1 MCVQKLSSD
10 GSVGSTS
17 ISTITRD
24 KIFLKNTNY
33 RSYPE
38 WNTIKGCIED
48 IQNELK
54 INNLYIFCEDMNNNK
69 DGKNKI
75 IKNYLALDYDA
86 VYKLSSKKIYHLYEN
101 YDIDEKVKLFIDI
114 DIKEYP
120 DDINKDEYFDNIIDD
135 SINLFIDKLK
145 EKDIFNPQ
153 IIILKSSSENKLS
166 SHVIFNDVIFE
177 DIYHMKHF
185 LSDLDSKLI
194 KYDII
199 DMSVYRKG
207 CFRLLWNSKLNKN
220 INLEY
225 YDGKN
230 YTYTTDKQLF
240 YDCLLR
246 NIPQEYNLIKVDL
259 PESKKII
266 KRTKTLKKSELFTDK
281 ENNNKIYDV
290 GLIKRYM
297 NIIDIK
303 RADKYNKWI
312 EIGTIIHNCNHTKD
326 GFNLWNEW
334 SKQSYKY
341 SDEYELIYFWNKFK
355 FSHKSI
361 ASLKYI
367 AKDDNPIEYEKLEF
381 SIDEPKFKSIKFN
394 HPYLLDQEVNKNIKK
409 NNTLLTKYNKTV
421 KNNKTINEFMD
432 NHLDNWMKNEIK
444 TLAIKSS
451 YGTGKTSIIKRILN
465 KYKFKTIL
473 FISYRQSLTNE
484 LEHVFKEF
492 KVKSYLNNA
501 YNADKFI
508 CQIDSLDNL
517 IKNNLSE
524 SEENYIEYDL
534 IILDEIESLLNHF
547 RSSTIKDKE
556 NTFNIMKNILYNS
569 NKILALDGD
578 FGNRAYDYIT
588 YFGESIIL
596 ENEHKNNLKHFIFTN
611 NKDKFD
617 EDINDSLKFLNN
629 IVIVCMSS
637 KLATMYY
644 NKYKDKYKTILHSS
658 KSDDILK
665 EKLKDVNKL
674 WKEYQLII
682 YTPCIEAGIDFNIEH
697 IDKIYTI
704 LSDKS
709 TSQRGLFQMIARC
722 RKVNENNIMV
732 YTNNLPFYE
741 NGCFYNY
748 DETKHYICEIH
759 NEYLKPIQK
768 YDKEKDKFVYKYD
781 FNLYAQILT
790 HNETENFNKNRNLFI
805 SYFINL
811 IKNKG
816 HSYEYSDIKTA
827 KYKQIDKNNILKE
840 ELKETTDINKEE
852 FNILL
857 KKQTNITATREDKIQ
872 IERYLFKKHWKV
884 QHLTEDFINKYYG
897 KSQAL
902 YNLRCLI
909 NKNNNDKIEVDN
921 IKYDD
926 IIIKEKTKII
936 NDVIDKMGFDLENI
950 DRKLS
955 RQIFEENIIKVINES
970 ILFKNHEKTSP
981 LFELNKS
988 IINKLI
994 KKHTNKSFMG
1004 FINSLLD
1011 NYGINIKWERK
1022 CSSKYIN
1029 KNKTSF
1035 YNYYYYCSY
1044 IKDINK
1050 FV

>member
-1 MCVQKLSSD
+1 MCTQNSMD
-10 GSVGSTS
+10 GSITSTS
-17 ISTITRD
+17 ISTISKE
-24 KIFLKNTNY
+24 KIFIENTN
-33 RSYPE
+33 
-38 WNTIKGCIED
+38 ICIAPLKRD
-48 IQNELK
+48 IIDYINDNK
-54 INNLYIFCEDMNNNK
+54 ITNLYIFSEDKISIKYNK
-69 DGKNKI
+69 EVIVKQF
-75 IKNYLALDYDA
+75 YLIDYNS
-86 VYKLSSKKIYHLYEN
+86 VYLLSKQKKFHLYEN
-101 YDIDEKVKLFIDI
+101 YEENEKVKLFIDI
-114 DIKEYP
+114 DIKEFP

-145 EKDIFNPQ
+145 EKDIFNPE

-166 SHVIFNDVIFE
+166 SHVIFNNIIFE

-185 LSDLDSKLI
+185 LSDLNDTELVK
-194 KYDII
+194 KDVI
-199 DMSVYRKG
+199 DMSVYKSG
-207 CFRLLWNSKLNKN
+207 CFRLLWNSKLGKN
-220 INLEY
+220 VNLEY
-225 YDGKN
+225 YKSIN
-230 YTYTTDKQLF
+230 YKYTTDKQLF

-246 NIPQEYNLIKVDL
+246 NIPEKHELIEVDL

-266 KRTKTLKKSELFTDK
+266 NKTKILKKNDLFTDK
-281 ENNNKIYDV
+281 ENTNKIYDV
-290 GLIKRYM
+290 GLIKRYL
-297 NIIDIK
+297 NIINIK
-303 RADKYNKWI
+303 RADKYNKWL
-312 EIGTIIHNCNHTKD
+312 EIGFIIHNCNHTKD

-361 ASLKYI
+361 ASLKFL
-367 AKDDNPIEYEKLEF
+367 AKEDNPTEYEKLEF
-381 SIDEPKFKSIKFN
+381 SIDKPKFESIKFN
-394 HPYLLDQEVNKNIKK
+394 HPYLLDLEQDKNIKQ
-409 NNTLLTKYNKTV
+409 NNTLLSKYNNTG
-421 KNNKTINEFMD
+421 KNNKTINKFMD
-432 NHLDNWMKNEIK
+432 EHLDNWINKDIK

-451 YGTGKTSIIKRILN
+451 YGTGKTSLIKRILK
-465 KYKFKTIL
+465 KYKFNTIL

-492 KVKSYLNNA
+492 KVKSYLNNS
-501 YNADKFI
+501 YSADKFI
-508 CQIDSLDNL
+508 CQIDSIDNL
-517 IKNNLSE
+517 IKYNLSE
-524 SEENYIEYDL
+524 SDDKYIEYDL

-547 RSSTIKDKE
+547 RSTTIKNKE
-556 NTFNIMKNILYNS
+556 NTFDIMKNILYNS

-578 FGNRAYDYIT
+578 FNNRAYDYIT
-588 YFGESIIL
+588 YFGKSIIL
-596 ENEHKNNLKHFIFTN
+596 ENEHKKNLKHFVFTN
-611 NKDKFD
+611 NKNKFD
-617 EDINDSLKFLNN
+617 EDIDENLKNLKN

-637 KLATMYY
+637 KLASTYY

-665 EKLKDVNKL
+665 EQLKDVNKL

-682 YTPCIEAGIDFNIEH
+682 YTPCIEAGIDFNVEH

-722 RKVNENNIMV
+722 RKVNNENIMI

-741 NGCFYNY
+741 SGCFYNY
-748 DETKHYICEIH
+748 NETKQYICEIH
-759 NEYLKPIQK
+759 NEYLKPTQN
-768 YDKEKDKFVYKYD
+768 YNKEKDKFVYKYN

-816 HSYEYSDIKTA
+816 HTYEYSDIKIA
-827 KYKQIDKNNILKE
+827 KYKQVDKDNILKE
-840 ELKETTDINKEE
+840 ELKEAKDINKDE
-852 FNILL
+852 FHDLL
-857 KKQTNITATREDKIQ
+857 KKQTNINATREDKIK

-884 QHLTEDFINKYYG
+884 KKLTDDFINKYYG

-902 YNLRCLI
+902 HNLRCLL
-909 NKNNNDKIEVDN
+909 NKNNNEKIEVDN

-926 IIIKEKTKII
+926 IIIKEKIKII
-936 NDVIDKMGFDLENI
+936 NDVICKMGFDLENI

-955 RQIFEENIIKVINES
+955 RQIFEQNIVKVINES
-970 ILFKNHEKTSP
+970 ILFKDHDKTYP

-988 IINKLI
+988 IISKLI

-1011 NYGINIKWERK
+1011 NYGINIKWK
-1022 CSSKYIN
+1022 KVYSSKYIDKKKISVVN
-1029 KNKTSF
+1029 
-1035 YNYYYYCSY
+1035 NYYNCCY
-1044 IKDINK
+1044 IKDIIK
-1050 FV
+1050 YV